1 MRLLEGVIDFMK
13 YNLVRVAAAVPYVAV
28 GNIEKNTD
36 TLIRNIKEL
45 AEKKVTV
52 VCFPELSITSYTM
65 GDLFRQSLL
74 IEKAKAAL
82 IRISNETKNLDIIS
96 IVGLPLY
103 YNDKLYN
110 VAAVVKSGKILGI
123 VPKSNIP
130 NYSEYYEQRWF
141 KSGSDIKNETIDIG
155 EEAVPFGVDLLF
167 NCNGFDKFTF
177 GIEICEDLWAPFPP
191 NGYQAMAGSYLC
203 FNLSASNEIV
213 GKADFRKEM
222 VRHQS
227 VRYVCGYCYVSAGP
241 GESTTDTV
249 FGGHA
254 VLSEN
259 GNILGET
266 QRFKFEDTYTV
277 SEFDL
282 ERLSHDRILRNT
294 YETEEPV
301 KKYRRIK
308 FDLKDEDIH
317 YKYRKVSKMPF
328 VPYHEADRAV
338 RCKEVFDIQ
347 VAGIMKRMKHAHI
360 NRLVLGVSGGL
371 DSTLALLVA
380 KTAVKRLGLSP
391 DAVLGV
397 VMPGFGST
405 EETQSLARK
414 LVLSIGGEL
423 KEISIVRAS
432 TQHLEDIEH
441 PIDSHDIT
449 YENVQARERTQILM
463 DLSNK
468 HGGMVVGTGDLSELA
483 LGFCTY
489 AGDQISMYGVN
500 AGLAKTLIKE
510 IVMWRA
516 KLEGGQVLS
525 TIEAIVSIP
534 PSPELLPGDAVK
546 DVRQDTQKQIGAYD
560 LNDFFMYFILRFQM
574 EPKKI
579 LELAHFAYKDDYTK
593 DELKQ
598 HLKNFYTRFFR
609 AQFKRSCMPD
619 GAKIGSVSLSPRADW
634 RMPSDADVK
643 MWIDSLE
650 EI

>member
-1 MRLLEGVIDFMK
+1 MK
-13 YNLVRVAAAVPYVAV
+13 YSLVRVAAAVPSTVV
-28 GNIEKNTD
+28 GNVEKNTD
-36 TLIRNIKEL
+36 NIINMISDL
-45 AEKKVTV
+45 NEKGVNI
-52 VCFPELSITSYTM
+52 VCFPELSITSYTL
-65 GDLFRQSLL
+65 GDLFRQSHIIKKS
-74 IEKAKAAL
+74 IESLVKIK
-82 IRISNETKNLDIIS
+82 ETTKDMDIIS

-103 YNDKLYN
+103 YQDKLYN
-110 VAAVVKSGKILGI
+110 VAAIIKSGKILGV
-123 VPKSNIP
+123 VPKSYIP

-141 KSGSDIKNETIDIG
+141 KGGSHIKNETIEIMGD
-155 EEAVPFGVDLLF
+155 AVPFGVDLLF
-167 NCNGFDKFTF
+167 SCTGYDKLTF
-177 GIEICEDLWAPFPP
+177 GIEICEDLWTPFPP
-191 NGYQAMAGSYLC
+191 AGYQAMAGSYLC

-227 VRYVCGYCYVSAGP
+227 ARYICGYCYVSAGAS
-241 GESTTDTV
+241 ESTTDTV
-249 FGGHA
+249 FGGHS
-254 VLSEN
+254 VLCEN
-259 GNILGET
+259 GNTLGET
-266 QRFKFEDTYTV
+266 KRFSFENEYTI

-294 YETEEPV
+294 YENIEEARE
-301 KKYRRIK
+301 YRCIK
-308 FDLKDEDIH
+308 FDLKDDDVH
-317 YKYRKVSKMPF
+317 YKYRKISKMPF
-328 VPYHEADRAV
+328 VPYFEADRAI

-360 NRLVLGVSGGL
+360 NKLVLGVSGGL

-380 KTAVKRLGLSP
+380 KVAVKRLGLSP

-405 EETQSLARK
+405 NETQQLARD
-414 LVLSIGGEL
+414 LVSSVGGEL
-423 KEISIVRAS
+423 KEISIVKAS
-432 TQHLEDIEH
+432 TQHLEDIDH

-463 DLSNK
+463 DLANK
-468 HGGMVVGTGDLSELA
+468 RGGMVVGTGDLSELA

-500 AGLAKTLIKE
+500 AGIAKTLIKE

-516 KLEGGQVLS
+516 HLEGGQILS
-525 TIEAIVSIP
+525 TIEAIVAIP
-534 PSPELLPGDAVK
+534 PSPELLPSKAVDN
-546 DVRQDTQKQIGAYD
+546 DVRQDTQKQIGAYN

-579 LELAHFAYKDDYTK
+579 LELADYVYGDEYKR
-593 DELKQ
+593 EEIKQ

-634 RMPSDADVK
+634 RMPSDADCK
-643 MWIDSLE
+643 SWIDSLDE
-650 EI
+650 E